1 MTALTA
7 LQNHGFS
14 VLPIHTIRNGACTC
28 SNPNCPSP
36 GKHPRTRNGVK
47 DASNDP
53 EVVEH
58 VEHMAFGTLLRVY
71 CDKLADSRGHPLT
84 VRRYM
89 WKMDY

>member
-1 MTALTA
+1 MLCAEELG
-7 LQNHGFS
+7 LGS
-14 VLPIHTIRNGACTC
+14 L
-28 SNPNCPSP
+28 
-36 GKHPRTRNGVK
+36 
-47 DASNDP
+47 DA